1 MMRTIKHV
9 ALMKKYCILISAA
22 ILSIFALSCS
32 KNEIRDNSQKPAE
45 EQQGNT
51 ELGEV
56 PEGYVRL
63 VFGADAELTR
73 TSIADGENG
82 KRIVSWVAGDKVK
95 VSYAGG
101 SSSTQAAESGALT
114 HFTVDVP
121 QGTEQLYFSYPYD
134 AAAALNAST
143 LSLTI
148 PAEQNGA
155 FANANYVLAAAS
167 VTDENVHFY
176 NAGALFKVVLD
187 DASITKAVI
196 SGNNGEALCGTVPF
210 TFSEAGITPGTPA
223 STGTSITIN
232 FNGAGTYYVSALPD
246 LSLSDGATI
255 RFYRDDKPAG
265 SAKWSGQR
273 EIERAQIASWGNS
286 DAITC
291 RFVRADAAAGKNGR
305 SWENAWG
312 TAELKAFLTNS
323 AERSREQLELMDGIT
338 IKVAAGT
345 YNMAGTEVNWLKS
358 DENPV
363 ALTLSF
369 QGGYPAEGGAVADPA
384 TNETILSGN
393 NEGCVL
399 WVYQKSYFSFDG
411 FTFSHG
417 KTSSGGHAA
426 VVFGNAGTADITN
439 CKFKDNENSATAGGL
454 NLSGGTYTVSNC
466 EFTSNKAAHAGGLNI
481 DNAVTVATVS
491 GCTFSGNSATGNG
504 GAFKVTNGNVTISGC
519 TFTGNETENHGGA
532 FWVSGGET
540 TVTGSVFH
548 GNSSLWGG
556 AVYSN
561 KDAGAAVHD
570 CVFTDC
576 TFGGAGTGEPNTA
589 TTKSGGAVACDAG
602 TLHFNGCT
610 FTGNTAS
617 SDRGGAIFISE
628 GLNATDPQSAVYIG
642 EKNQAGSGG
651 TFTGNKAVNGGAIA
665 IQRGSELEIYNAEF
679 ASNNATSHGGVIC
692 LTQYSPV
699 VKLGGNNFHDN
710 SANSVGGVIAV
721 KGSGTVSDVNE
732 PKVYVEDGNIFKDNT
747 APNGGGA
754 IRLRDEPVKATSGD
768 TAGNETKACLY
779 VSGTNTFTSNHSTS
793 GYGGCL
799 DLRTSGVVEIEG
811 ATFYGNYTENDAESA
826 KGGAIN
832 LSDSGLG
839 TGDFSISKCIFE
851 SNYTNGSSKAAVGG
865 AINVG
870 GNSTNWAMK
879 AKIDKCL
886 FKDNHAKQGG
896 AISLQD
902 LSASTWINDCTFTGN
917 YIKATYGTT
926 INSGAHSSVCLN
938 NCSFA
943 NDTYGINCTTA
954 QQATWVN
961 LKGAS
966 KLVVANSTMI
976 GVNKITASAT
986 EAFNTNPNLL
996 RYDATLA
1003 TSFLVNNI
1011 IAPADARGNAIDAQ
1025 SNTVTAMNN
1034 KRGAVLNGGNY
1045 TGSGTESDGYL
1056 GTSSYFGGLAWQGSA
1071 SPASW
1076 TNRYWKWNGTLSG
1089 GNNTDKATL
1098 ADVKSAIQTADADF
1112 YAWLNSIDALDKDCR
1127 GKARGTTTWPGAYD
1141 GTNE

>member
-1 MMRTIKHV
+1 MAV
-9 ALMKKYCILISAA
+9 MKKYCILISSA
-22 ILSIFALSCS
+22 ILSIFAISCS
-32 KNEIRDNSQKPAE
+32 KNEIRENSQKPAE

-82 KRIVSWVAGDKVK
+82 KRIVNWVAGDKVK

-148 PAEQNGA
+148 PAEQDGA

-176 NAGALFKVVLD
+176 NAGALFKIILD

-196 SGNNGEALCGTVPF
+196 TGNNGEALCGTVPF
-210 TFSEAGITPGTPA
+210 TFSESGINPGIPA
-223 STGTSITIN
+223 STGTSVTVN
-232 FNGAGTYYVSALPD
+232 FNGAGTYYVSALPG
-246 LSLSDGATI
+246 LSLSDGATL
-255 RFYRDDKPAG
+255 RFYRGDKPAG
-265 SAKWSGQR
+265 AAKWSGERQV
-273 EIERAQIASWGNS
+273 ERAQIASWGNS
-286 DAITC
+286 DGITN
-291 RFVRADAAAGKNGR
+291 RYVKADAAAGNNGR
-305 SWENAWG
+305 SWEKAWG
-312 TAELKAFLTNS
+312 AAELKAFLTNS
-323 AERSREQLELMDGIT
+323 AGRTREQLELMDGIT

-358 DENPV
+358 DANPV

-369 QGGYPAEGGAVADPA
+369 QGGYPAAGGAAADPA

-393 NEGCVL
+393 DEGCVL
-399 WVYQKSYFSFDG
+399 WVYQKSYLRFDG

-417 KTSSGGHAA
+417 STTSGGHAA
-426 VVFGNAGTADITN
+426 VVFSNAGTADVSN
-439 CKFKDNENSATAGGL
+439 CKFKDNANSATAGGL
-454 NLSGGTYTVSNC
+454 NLNGGTYTVSNC
-466 EFTSNKAAHAGGLNI
+466 EFTSNTAAHAGGLNI

-519 TFTGNETENHGGA
+519 TFTGNTTENHGGA

-548 GNSSLWGG
+548 GNSSHWGG

-561 KDAGAAVHD
+561 KDASADAHD

-576 TFGGAGTGEPNTA
+576 TFGGTGTEEPNTA
-589 TTKSGGAVACDAG
+589 TTNSGGAVACDAG

-610 FTGNTAS
+610 FKGNTAS

-651 TFTGNKAVNGGAIA
+651 TFTGNKAANGGAIA
-665 IQRGSELEIYNAEF
+665 VQRGSELEIYNAEF
-679 ASNNATSHGGVIC
+679 DSNNATSHGGVIC

-754 IRLRDEPVKATSGD
+754 IRLRDEPVAATSGS

-779 VSGTNTFTSNHSTS
+779 ISGTNTFEGNHTTS

-799 DLRTSGVVEIEG
+799 DLRTSGEVIIDG
-811 ATFYGNYTENDAESA
+811 ATFKGNYTVNDAGSA
-826 KGGAIN
+826 KGGAIS
-832 LSDSGLG
+832 LSDASLG
-839 TGDFSISKCIFE
+839 TGEFTIKNCIFDGNYAGNGTSHS
-851 SNYTNGSSKAAVGG
+851 SNAPNGG

-870 GNSTNWAMK
+870 GNNSNWKMLT
-879 AKIDKCL
+879 KIYNCL
-886 FKDNHAKQGG
+886 FKDNCAKQGG
-896 AISLQD
+896 AIYFHD
-902 LSASTWINDCTFTGN
+902 ASAVTWISDCAFTGN
-917 YIKATYGTT
+917 HISNRYGTT
-926 INSGAHSSVCLN
+926 ITIATGTVCMN
-938 NCSFA
+938 NCSVA
-943 NDTYGINCTTA
+943 DDTYAIYQYSNNTA
-954 QQATWVN
+954 GHQNAWFNVKPT
-961 LKGAS
+961 
-966 KLVVANSTMI
+966 KLVMSNCSLIGTTRLDTGVLDNGNSCLI
-976 GVNKITASAT
+976 RFDAVG
-986 EAFNTNPNLL
+986 NTHYLI
-996 RYDATLA
+996 
-1003 TSFLVNNI
+1003 NNI
-1011 IAPADARGNAIDAQ
+1011 IAPTGSCRTLWADNSPVINAT
-1025 SNTVTAMNN
+1025 SNKVGTKTFTA
-1034 KRGAVLNGGNY
+1034 GATYN
-1045 TGSGTESDGYL
+1045 TSGTESDGYL
-1056 GTSSYFGGLAWQGSA
+1056 GTSSYFGGLAWQGTA
-1071 SPASW
+1071 TPASW
-1076 TNRYWKWNGTLSG
+1076 DNRYWKWNGTLSG
-1089 GNNTDKATL
+1089 GSNTEKALL

-1112 YAWLNSIDALDKDCR
+1112 YTWLNSIGALDKDCR

>member
-1 MMRTIKHV
+1 
-9 ALMKKYCILISAA
+9 MKKYCILISAA

-73 TSIADGENG
+73 TSIADGEND

-148 PAEQNGA
+148 PAEQDGA

-210 TFSEAGITPGTPA
+210 TFSVDGITPGTPA

-291 RFVRADAAAGKNGR
+291 RFVRANAAAGKNGR

-323 AERSREQLELMDGIT
+323 AARTAEQLELMDGIT
-338 IKVAAGT
+338 IKIAAGT
-345 YNMAGTEVNWLKS
+345 YAMAESDGDNTQVDWSAYDGTLNF
-358 DENPV
+358 
-363 ALTLSF
+363 SF
-369 QGGYPAEGGAVADPA
+369 VGGYPAAGGDTSAPS
-384 TNETILSGN
+384 TNETILSGDDK
-393 NEGCVL
+393 GCVL
-399 WVYQKSYFSFDG
+399 WVLQKSNLSFEG
-411 FTFSHG
+411 ITFSHG
-417 KTSSGGHAA
+417 KTSAGGKAA
-426 VVFGNAGTADITN
+426 FVLNNAGEASIKN
-439 CKFKDNENSATAGGL
+439 CKFTSNENTATAGALGL
-454 NLSGGTYTVSNC
+454 TGGGTFTVDNC
-466 EFTSNKAAHAGGLNI
+466 EFSSNKAYHAAAFNI
-481 DNAVTVATVS
+481 DGETTTVTVTNCDFNNNTAAD
-491 GCTFSGNSATGNG
+491 GGNS
-504 GAFKVTNGNVTISGC
+504 GALKVTKGNLTISDC
-519 TFTGNETENHGGA
+519 NFTGNSSGNHGGA
-532 FWVSGGET
+532 FWVSGGT
-540 TVTGSVFH
+540 TTATNLVFK
-548 GNSSLWGG
+548 GNSSKWGG
-556 AVYSN
+556 VLYAN
-561 KDAGAAVHD
+561 KDAYSDAPVAT
-570 CVFTDC
+570 FTSC
-576 TFGGAGTGEPNTA
+576 TFGGSTDGEPNTA
-589 TTKSGGAVACDAG
+589 SSCGGVLACDLG
-602 TLHFNGCT
+602 TINFIRCT
-610 FTGNTAS
+610 FTKNSA
-617 SDRGGAIFISE
+617 SDRGGAIFINNS
-628 GLNATDPQSAVYIG
+628 GSVVNIGTDDV
-642 EKNQAGSGG
+642 ENSGG
-651 TFTGNKAVNGGAIA
+651 AFLSHEAAHGGVVALQNGALLKA
-665 IQRGSELEIYNAEF
+665 YNAEF
-679 ASNNATSHGGVIC
+679 GSNSATSHGGVIC
-692 LTQYSPV
+692 VTQGSPTV
-699 VKLGGNNFHDN
+699 RLGNNNFHHN
-710 SANSVGGVIAV
+710 SASSVGGVIAV
-721 KGSGTVSDVNE
+721 KGSGTVSTPNS
-732 PKVYVEDGNIFKDNT
+732 PKVYIEDGNVFKDNT

-754 IRLRDEPVKATSGD
+754 IRLRDEPVKATDGE

-793 GYGGCL
+793 GYGGCM

-811 ATFYGNYTENDAESA
+811 ATFYGNYTENDVDSA

-839 TGDFSISKCIFE
+839 TGDFSISNCIFE

-870 GNSTNWAMK
+870 GNNTNWALK

-896 AISLQD
+896 AISFQD

-926 INSGAHSSVCLN
+926 INAGNHASVCLN

-943 NDTYGINCTTA
+943 DNTYGINCTTA

-961 LKGAS
+961 LKGVS
-966 KLVVANSTMI
+966 KLVVSNSTMI
-976 GVNKITASAT
+976 GVNRITDNAT
-986 EAFNTNPNLL
+986 ATFNTNPNLL
-996 RYDATLA
+996 RYDGTLA

-1011 IAPADARGNAIDAQ
+1011 IAPADAQGKAIDAK
-1025 SNTVTAMNN
+1025 SNAVTAKNN
-1034 KRGAVLNGGNY
+1034 KRGAVLNGESY
-1045 TGSGTESDGYL
+1045 SGSGTESDGYL
-1056 GTSSYFGGLAWQGSA
+1056 GTNAYFGDLAWQGSA

-1098 ADVKSAIQTADADF
+1098 ADVKSAIQNADADF

-1141 GTNE
+1141 GTND

>member
-1 MMRTIKHV
+1 
-9 ALMKKYCILISAA
+9 MKKHCILISSA
-22 ILSIFALSCS
+22 ILSIFAISCS
-32 KNEIRDNSQKPAE
+32 KNEIRENSVNPE
-45 EQQGNT
+45 NQQTTQT
-51 ELGEV
+51 EMGEV

-63 VFGADAELTR
+63 VFGADAELTK
-73 TSIADGENG
+73 TSISEAEDG
-82 KRIVSWVAGDKVK
+82 KRIVNWVAGDKVK

-101 SSSTQAAESGALT
+101 STSTLAAESGALT

-121 QGTEQLYFSYPYD
+121 EGTEQLYFSYPFD
-134 AAAALNAST
+134 AAASLDGTT
-143 LSLTI
+143 LSLGI
-148 PAEQNGA
+148 PAEQDGA
-155 FANANYVLAAAS
+155 FANANYVLASAS
-167 VTDENVHFY
+167 ASAENVHFY
-176 NAGALFKVVLD
+176 NAGALFKIILD

-196 SGNNGEALCGTVPF
+196 TGNNGEALCGTVPF
-210 TFSEAGITPGTPA
+210 TFSESGITPGTPA
-223 STGTSITIN
+223 STGTSVTVN
-232 FNGAGTYYVSALPD
+232 FNGAGTYYVSALPG
-246 LSLSDGATI
+246 LSLSDGATL
-255 RFYRDDKPAG
+255 RFYRGDKPAG
-265 SAKWSGQR
+265 AAKWSGERQ
-273 EIERAQIASWGNS
+273 IDRAQIASWGNS
-286 DAITC
+286 DAITN
-291 RFVRADAAAGKNGR
+291 RYVRADAAAGNNGR
-305 SWENAWG
+305 SWEKAWG
-312 TAELKAFLTNS
+312 AADLKAFLTNS

-345 YNMAGTEVNWLKS
+345 YNMSGTEVNWLKS

-369 QGGYPAEGGAVADPA
+369 QGGYPAAGGAVAEPA

-393 NEGCVL
+393 DEGCVL
-399 WVYQKSYFSFDG
+399 WVYQKSYLSFDG

-417 KTSSGGHAA
+417 STSSGGHAA
-426 VVFGNAGTADITN
+426 VVFSNAGTADITN
-439 CKFKDNENSATAGGL
+439 CKFKDNVNSATAGGL
-454 NLSGGTYTVSNC
+454 NLNGGTYTVSNC
-466 EFTSNKAAHAGGLNI
+466 EFTSNTAAHAGGLNI

-519 TFTGNETENHGGA
+519 TFTGNTTENHGGA

-561 KDAGAAVHD
+561 KDASADDHD
-570 CVFTDC
+570 CVFTNC
-576 TFGGAGTGEPNTA
+576 TFGGTGTEEPNTA

-628 GLNATDPQSAVYIG
+628 GVNDTDPQSAVYIG
-642 EKNQAGSGG
+642 EKNQSGSGG
-651 TFTGNKAVNGGAIA
+651 TFSGNKAANGGAIA
-665 IQRGSELEIYNAEF
+665 VQRGSELEIYNAEF

-692 LTQYSPV
+692 LTQFSPV

-710 SANSVGGVIAV
+710 SANSVGGVVAV

-754 IRLRDEPVKATSGD
+754 IRLRDEPVAATSGS

-779 VSGTNTFTSNHSTS
+779 ISGTNTFEGNHTTS

-799 DLRTSGVVEIEG
+799 DLRTSGEVIIDG
-811 ATFYGNYTENDAESA
+811 ATFTGNYTSNDAASA

-832 LSDSGLG
+832 LSDASLG
-839 TGDFSISKCIFE
+839 TGDFTVKNCVFE
-851 SNYTNGSSKAAVGG
+851 GNYTNGETKEANGG

-870 GNSTNWAMK
+870 GNGTSWAMK
-879 AKIDKCL
+879 AKISHCF
-886 FKDNHAKQGG
+886 FKGNHARQGG
-896 AISLQD
+896 AIHGVD
-902 LSASTWINDCTFTGN
+902 PSALTWISDCAFSGN
-917 YIKATYGTT
+917 YIRKTYGTT
-926 INSGAHSSVCLN
+926 IATTSHSFIGIN

-943 NDTYGINCTTA
+943 DDTYAVDATTG
-954 QQATWVN
+954 QQCTWVN
-961 LKGAS
+961 IKATS
-966 KLVVANSTMI
+966 KMVVSNSTLI
-976 GVNKITASAT
+976 GLDRNTANAAIVYS
-986 EAFNTNPNLL
+986 TNPNLL
-996 RYDATLA
+996 RYDGTIAASSLI
-1003 TSFLVNNI
+1003 NNI
-1011 IAPADARGNAIDAQ
+1011 IAPTDAQ
-1025 SNTVTAMNN
+1025 CNACDIKDNTVTAKFN
-1034 KRGAVLNGGNY
+1034 KHGALLNAGSYNA
-1045 TGSGTESDGYL
+1045 SGTESDGYL
-1056 GTSSYFGGLAWQGSA
+1056 GTSSYFGGLAWQGTA
-1071 SPASW
+1071 TPASW
-1076 TNRYWKWNGTLSG
+1076 DNRYWKWNGTLSG
-1089 GNNTDKATL
+1089 GSNTDKALL

-1112 YAWLNSIDALDKDCR
+1112 YTWLNSIDALDKDCR